1 MRSVSFE
8 GIDTRINLV
17 PVAGQQQRR
26 IPFWGGMIT
35 IAGIQGRKVSSL
47 YKEVVSKGDERRWKC
62 FESKIRDKIAK
73 VFFIIEFERIEFE
86 LSECCLFFF
95 LFFFF
100 NVYFILNRYLCIGRW
115 RYEEGFWLEKNFTN
129 LIFYGHGARI
139 YGGSVVVSLCKS
151 NRGNRKWTASCYF
164 RTRNTKPEK
173 YRITFRV

>member
-1 MRSVSFE
+1 
-8 GIDTRINLV
+8 
-17 PVAGQQQRR
+17 
-26 IPFWGGMIT
+26 MIT

-100 NVYFILNRYLCIGRW
+100 NVYFILNRYLCIEMAIRGRFLA
-115 RYEEGFWLEKNFTN
+115 REKF
-129 LIFYGHGARI
+129 H
-139 YGGSVVVSLCKS
+139 KS
-151 NRGNRKWTASCYF
+151 NILRSRCEDIRWFDRGFT
-164 RTRNTKPEK
+164 
-173 YRITFRV
+173 V

>member
-1 MRSVSFE
+1 
-8 GIDTRINLV
+8 
-17 PVAGQQQRR
+17 
-26 IPFWGGMIT
+26 MIT

-47 YKEVVSKGDERRWKC
+47 YKVVSKGDERRWKC

-86 LSECCLFFF
+86 LSVFFF
-95 LFFFF
+95 FFFF

-139 YGGSVVVSLCKS
+139 YGGSIVVSLCKS